1 MTLGNYG
8 MTGVRLS
15 REAIVSFSDINKKKK
30 PCIRLSLEGD
40 PREFGGSHAV
50 RGSQGHPGTSG
61 LRHAGLVGRLF

>member
-30 PCIRLSLEGD
+30 NPASD
-40 PREFGGSHAV
+40 
-50 RGSQGHPGTSG
+50 
-61 LRHAGLVGRLF
+61 